1 MEHLAVVVPCLVA
14 LTGALWLRRF
24 VRNGR
29 RSRRRPTENGYAA
42 LIVHQLPHDETKHR
56 HK

>member
-1 MEHLAVVVPCLVA
+1 MEHLAVIVPCLVA

-29 RSRRRPTENGYAA
+29 RSRRRPTENGYTA
-42 LIVHQLPHDETKHR
+42 LIVHQLPHDEPKHQ